1 MIRRIRINNILT
13 ACLLVAGAAVIAAC
27 DTANP
32 TDPTPPGGGQEFVV
46 DKAAFIATVSPI
58 LVNKGCD
65 SLACHGGGLRGSF
78 QLSPPDDKDLDYDF
92 EQVGF
97 QLNPVNPEASNLLTK
112 PLDPTAGGAV
122 HTAPANPHGF
132 LSTSDPDYQ
141 AILAW
146 IQAGELE

>member
-1 MIRRIRINNILT
+1 MSS
-13 ACLLVAGAAVIAAC
+13 
-27 DTANP
+27 P
-32 TDPTPPGGGQEFVV
+32 
-46 DKAAFIATVSPI
+46 KASRETKPCS
-58 LVNKGCD
+58 LGD
-65 SLACHGGGLRGSF
+65 SSLCSRRGSF

-97 QLNPVNPEASNLLTK
+97 QLNPLDPESSNLLTK
-112 PLDPTAGGAV
+112 PLDPAAGGAV
-122 HTAPANPHGF
+122 HSAPSDPHGF